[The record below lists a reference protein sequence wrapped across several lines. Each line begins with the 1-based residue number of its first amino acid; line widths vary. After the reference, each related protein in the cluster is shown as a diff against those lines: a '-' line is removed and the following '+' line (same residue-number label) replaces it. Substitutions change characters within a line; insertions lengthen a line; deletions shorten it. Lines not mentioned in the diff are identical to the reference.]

1 MGQSKSETHEIG
13 DSLCRQQA
21 KQDQPKRTLMASAT
35 TYSTRQSANPTQL
48 FFRRVKDINT
58 SGPQWS
64 PAKTTM
70 LCVVMF
76 AVFVVDVLCVLYPQ
90 PRVAQVRRSVDDFQL
105 QLQLS
110 LPGPEDWTRADGG
123 ATNFNESIELRCCWR
138 RARLPFS
145 SIQRSVKSR
154 T

>member
-1 MGQSKSETHEIG
+1 
-13 DSLCRQQA
+13 
-21 KQDQPKRTLMASAT
+21 
-35 TYSTRQSANPTQL
+35 
-48 FFRRVKDINT
+48 
-58 SGPQWS
+58 
-64 PAKTTM
+64 
-70 LCVVMF
+70 MF

-154 T
+154 TWSLPSDIVPARVQGLGWRRSSSLSFKSRADGAPRSLP